1 MNPREQNKI
10 AAAAESRAAVTAYR
24 AHDQG
29 PSAVNFTLA
38 FAVAATLNVLF
49 VTLEVVFGVLAHSLA
64 LIADAGHNLGD
75 VIGRLLAWAAS
86 ALSQRAPTE
95 RRTYGLRSSTILAAL
110 FNAILL
116 LVAVGA
122 IIWEA
127 MRRLT
132 TPTPVAGGTMIWVAA
147 IGIFVNAGTAL
158 MFISGLKRDL
168 NVRAAFLHMCG
179 DAAVSLGVLA
189 AGCAVVVTNTL
200 WIDPAV
206 SILIAA
212 VIIGST
218 LGLLRD
224 SLNLAL
230 HAVPAGIEL
239 PEVRRY
245 LAGLPHVIAVHDLHV
260 WPMSTTET
268 ALTAHL
274 VRDVPDCDSSLLTR
288 AAIDLHERF
297 QIHHA
302 TLQLETPEHDCSL
315 APDESV

>member
-1 MNPREQNKI
+1 
-10 AAAAESRAAVTAYR
+10 
-24 AHDQG
+24 
-29 PSAVNFTLA
+29 LA
-38 FAVAATLNVLF
+38 FAVGATLNVLF
-49 VTLEVVFGVLAHSLA
+49 VALEVVFGVLAHSLA

-75 VIGRLLAWAAS
+75 VIGLLLAWAAS

-110 FNAILL
+110 FKAILL

-127 MRRLT
+127 TRRLS
-132 TPTPVAGGTMIWVAA
+132 TPTPVAGSTMMWVAA
-147 IGIFVNAGTAL
+147 IGIIVNAATAL

-179 DAAVSLGVLA
+179 DAVVSVGVLA
-189 AGCAVVVTNTL
+189 AGCAVVVTNRL

-206 SILIAA
+206 SILIAV
-212 VIIGST
+212 VIIWST

-239 PEVRRY
+239 REVRRY

-274 VRDVPDCDSSLLTR
+274 VRDVPDCDSSLLAR
-288 AAIDLHERF
+288 ASVDLHERF

-302 TLQLETPEHDCSL
+302 TLQFETPDHDCSL
-315 APDESV
+315 ASEESV